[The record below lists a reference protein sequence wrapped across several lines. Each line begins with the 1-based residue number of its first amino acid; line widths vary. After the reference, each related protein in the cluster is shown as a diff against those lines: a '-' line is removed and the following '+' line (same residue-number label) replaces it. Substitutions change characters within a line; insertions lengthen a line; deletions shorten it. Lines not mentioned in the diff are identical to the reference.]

1 MNNAAAEF
9 LRRHGMHPD
18 CIPMAESCGRFL
30 LEMKQG
36 LKGEPSSLMMIPAY
50 VSPEHQLP
58 KDASVAVLDAG
69 GTNLRS
75 GRCHVSD
82 GNITLEQVQ
91 VCPMPGTVS
100 PLSTEEFLE
109 TLADQLEP
117 VLKDCAGLG
126 FCFSFP
132 AEITPDLD
140 GILLGFNKEVVV
152 RDSAG
157 MHICQALNETLARRG
172 IPAQKYALINDTVA
186 TLLGGY
192 GATEPE
198 AWDGYIGFILGT
210 GTNCCYTEQV
220 EKIEKLPNSVGHTM
234 VVNIEAGGYGQF
246 PTGDFDRAVD
256 ARSNNPGEHLY
267 EKMVSGGYFGEI
279 ALEMLRSAIVEGLLT
294 GQAPEV
300 LEMKAIC
307 AFLEDP
313 GSPTP
318 LMAFCGDPT
327 EKEILY
333 TLLDLLLERAAKMIA
348 VNLTAILVQGDMGRS
363 PEKPACIVVEGSTFQ
378 KASAYQE
385 KIRFHMRALAT
396 DKYGKYFRFRS
407 FPDNNLRGA
416 AVAALLK

>member
-1 MNNAAAEF
+1 M
-9 LRRHGMHPD
+9 
-18 CIPMAESCGRFL
+18 
-30 LEMKQG
+30 
-36 LKGEPSSLMMIPAY
+36 
-50 VSPEHQLP
+50 
-58 KDASVAVLDAG
+58 
-69 GTNLRS
+69 
-75 GRCHVSD
+75 
-82 GNITLEQVQ
+82 
-91 VCPMPGTVS
+91 
-100 PLSTEEFLE
+100 
-109 TLADQLEP
+109 
-117 VLKDCAGLG
+117 
-126 FCFSFP
+126 
-132 AEITPDLD
+132 
-140 GILLGFNKEVVV
+140 
-152 RDSAG
+152 
-157 MHICQALNETLARRG
+157 
-172 IPAQKYALINDTVA
+172 A

-210 GTNCCYTEQV
+210 GTNCCYTEQG
-220 EKIEKLPNSVGHTM
+220 EKIEKLPNPVGHTM

-279 ALEMLRSAIVEGLLT
+279 ALEMLQGAIQEGLLA

-348 VNLTAILVQGDMGRS
+348 VNLTAILVQGGMGRS
-363 PEKPACIVVEGSTFQ
+363 PPALWW
-378 KASAYQE
+378 KAPPSKRPPHTRKRSAS
-385 KIRFHMRALAT
+385 ICVPWPPINMGGISVSA
-396 DKYGKYFRFRS
+396 RS
-407 FPDNNLRGA
+407 RTITSGVPP
-416 AVAALLK
+416 